1 MHKRKAGLVSFSLPS
16 QAGLDESVIVA
27 YADKVK
33 YLDFFL
39 LFFIQLINTVQTVN
53 DYFKKQN

>member
-33 YLDFFL
+33 YLDFF
-39 LFFIQLINTVQTVN
+39 FVVFHTADKHSTNC
-53 DYFKKQN
+53 